1 MDQQTAPITT
11 HDKPYW
17 IIALGITRSE
27 LKINEICKEEKFK
40 EITSSYVNYLFSF
53 LEENLDR
60 F

>member
-11 HDKPYW
+11 HDQPYW
-17 IIALGITRSE
+17 IIALGITRSQ
-27 LKINEICKEEKFK
+27 LKINPICKEEKFK
-40 EITSSYVNYLFSF
+40 EITSTYINYLFAF